1 MTDQMDQY
9 DIQFVQLV
17 MSLHIAA
24 MQQMGKVA
32 SPLTGKIE
40 RDMAM
45 CRNTI
50 DMLEMLQRKTAGNV
64 TDEEQ
69 KLVDRLLYECRLNY
83 MDEIK
88 KDQAAAAEPQKDV
101 GTAKQEP
108 DSPPLDT
115 PKAE

>member
-1 MTDQMDQY
+1 MTDQTNQY

-50 DMLEMLQRKTAGNV
+50 DMLEMLQRKTVGNV
-64 TDEEQ
+64 SDDEK
-69 KLVDRLLYECRLNY
+69 KLIDRLLYECRLNY
-83 MDEIK
+83 VDEVK
-88 KDQAAAAEPQKDV
+88 KDQAAAVPETKADSAKEPP
-101 GTAKQEP
+101 ESS
-108 DSPPLDT
+108 SPES
-115 PKAE
+115 PKTV